1 MPDGGGEEE
10 PLSAHRASS
19 VGMSTDRCA
28 PPSPSATPK
37 RGALKAGHAGREL
50 SSAESSPDSEALGT
64 TRLTRKLSWR
74 TNSDG
79 LDLLMVHPIHDTHY
93 PPSSGWERTH
103 RSAVVL
109 LLIICTAGATL
120 LVIRLVASPFLE
132 ANSQHSHHHG

>member
-1 MPDGGGEEE
+1 M
-10 PLSAHRASS
+10 
-19 VGMSTDRCA
+19 
-28 PPSPSATPK
+28 
-37 RGALKAGHAGREL
+37 

-93 PPSSGWERTH
+93 PPSSGWGRTH

-132 ANSQHSHHHG
+132 ANSQHSHHRG